1 MSRVFAQELDLTS
14 VSEKFL
20 ARFWS
25 KVDVRS
31 PEECWEWQAS
41 RTGHGY
47 GQFCLRKGMPM
58 TASRIVMGLTI
69 GRPLAQGEVACHAC
83 DNPPCVN
90 PAHIFPGT
98 QSDNAKDC
106 VRKGRRN
113 AAFGER
119 NGAKLTEADVREIL
133 SAPAR
138 YGITEQL
145 GRQYGVAGN
154 TIRAIRA
161 RRKWKHIDEVAS

>member
-47 GQFCLRKGMPM
+47 GQFCL
-58 TASRIVMGLTI
+58 
-69 GRPLAQGEVACHAC
+69 
-83 DNPPCVN
+83 
-90 PAHIFPGT
+90 
-98 QSDNAKDC
+98 
-106 VRKGRRN
+106 RRN